1 MYYFAYG
8 SNLSRAQ
15 MLRRFPDAKPK
26 FTVTLPDHKRIFTGR
41 SRKWSDG
48 SVASIKPCTGEE
60 VVGAIYEISEECR
73 KSLDRCEGYP
83 TVYNRITVTV
93 FTEFGKPVE
102 AITYVK
108 VEQSDETQPAQEYM
122 DTIQDGYRDWGIASD

>member
-1 MYYFAYG
+1 
-8 SNLSRAQ
+8 
-15 MLRRFPDAKPK
+15 
-26 FTVTLPDHKRIFTGR
+26 
-41 SRKWSDG
+41 
-48 SVASIKPCTGEE
+48 
-60 VVGAIYEISEECR
+60 
-73 KSLDRCEGYP
+73 LDRCEGYP